1 MSGSGSVSGSVSGSR
16 IPRRLMALAIS
27 AGLAVTAGP
36 LVAPVAVAAPVT
48 AAAQATRPVVRI
60 APGAQILSAGTT
72 GFLSADADGTLRWT
86 RYADGVAT
94 ELGKDEDRRPTV
106 HGTASDTVVTGDN
119 PRYLPGSGKITLRNM
134 ATGASAVFDLAAH
147 DYKYV
152 GTAGDTSVATKRTG
166 DTYEVHLLAQADGVM
181 TDRVVTGLPAG
192 LEDISVAAGTRGAVL
207 LGFKHGSFDPFTNHR
222 VVDLASAKTVES
234 GSAHISGDYA
244 STALS
249 PTHVATLGILVS
261 GGRYESDLSTA
272 RHDGS
277 DSWSSGMPDVG
288 HSPLVGL
295 AGDWVLYGSARTV
308 DKDLLDNAW
317 KTAFKAMP
325 LGGGTARKV
334 LDHATSL
341 TPAPDGSVMV
351 MGGTVEHGE
360 GLYRVS
366 AGADGAPAAELV
378 APTGEPTKI
387 TVLTSEVPAV
397 LDRTPWR
404 ARWRLSRLN
413 VEVSVTVRH
422 TASGR
427 EYVSNPQHVYTER
440 GGAGWVDFTW
450 DGLFHPYDGTV
461 AAPNGAYTWRLVA
474 KPLNGLGPDLD
485 VNGGFTLARP
495 AAAHD
500 YSDNG
505 SPDVLVRD
513 SAGWLFRED
522 TYHDPAESKLDAPAR
537 DLIGSGWNT
546 YDKLVSVGNVAGAPN
561 ADLVARD
568 KSGVLWLYLGK
579 GDGNFTARTRI
590 GGGWNAYN
598 EITAGSDLTGD
609 GLGDLL
615 ARDASGT
622 LWLYKGTGN
631 RQAPFAGRVKLG
643 GGWNAYN
650 QITAVGDIAGAKAGD
665 LVARDKSGVLWLY
678 LGKGDGNFTARTRI
692 GGGWNTY
699 RRLIGIGDADND
711 GKADVL
717 AYDQQGKPYVYH
729 GTGERQDPLAGREA
743 TALADLWSGETVS

>member
-1 MSGSGSVSGSVSGSR
+1 MTGSR

-36 LVAPVAVAAPVT
+36 LVAPI
-48 AAAQATRPVVRI
+48 AAAMPLPAAAHSPRALVKIV
-60 APGAQILSAGTT
+60 PGAEVLSAGTT
-72 GFLSADADGTLRWT
+72 GFLSANADGTLRWT
-86 RYADGVAT
+86 RYSDGVST
-94 ELGKDEDRRPTV
+94 ELGKDTDHSPTL
-106 HGTASDTVVTGDN
+106 HGTASDTVVLGDHPER
-119 PRYLPGSGKITLRNM
+119 PRSSDKITLRNM
-134 ATGASAVFDLAAH
+134 ATGTSTVVDLATRGYRYAGT
-147 DYKYV
+147 V
-152 GTAGDTSVATKRTG
+152 GDTVVATKGSGDTS
-166 DTYEVHLLAQADGVM
+166 EVHLLAQVDGSM
-181 TDRVVTGLPAG
+181 TDRVVTGLPTR
-192 LEDISVAAGTRGAVL
+192 LQDVKVTAGTAGAVL
-207 LGFKHGSFDPFTNHR
+207 LGFKEGSYDPFTNHL
-222 VVDLASAKTVES
+222 VVDLASAKAVDS
-234 GSAHISGDYA
+234 KVRHLSGDYA
-244 STALS
+244 HTAVS
-249 PTHVATLGILVS
+249 STHVATLSVLMS
-261 GGRYESDLSTA
+261 GRYETNLSTA
-272 RHDGS
+272 RRDGS
-277 DSWSSGMPDVG
+277 DSWSGEMLDVG
-288 HSPLVGL
+288 HPPLVGL
-295 AGDWVLYGSARTV
+295 VGDWVLYGNARTV
-308 DKDLLDNAW
+308 DKSVLDNAW
-317 KTAFKAMP
+317 KTSFKAMP

-334 LDHATSL
+334 LDHATSV
-341 TPAPDGSVMV
+341 TPAPDGSVLV
-351 MGGTVEHGE
+351 TGGTVEQGE
-360 GLYRVS
+360 GLYRLS
-366 AGADGAPAAELV
+366 ASADGAPVAELV

-387 TVLTSEVPAV
+387 TVLGSEVPAV

-427 EYVSNPQHVYTER
+427 EYVSNPSSVFSEHP
-440 GGAGWVDFTW
+440 GAGWVDFEW

-474 KPLNGLGPDLD
+474 KPMNGLGPDLD
-485 VNGGFTLARP
+485 VNGNFTLARP
-495 AAAHD
+495 ASAHD

-513 SAGWLFRED
+513 SAGWLYRED
-522 TYHDPAESKLDAPAR
+522 TFHDPAAAKLDGRTR

-590 GGGWNAYN
+590 GGGWNTYN
-598 EITAGSDLTGD
+598 EMTAGSDLTGD

-643 GGWNAYN
+643 GGWNAYH
-650 QITAVGDIAGAKAGD
+650 QITAVSDIAGAEAGD
-665 LVARDKSGVLWLY
+665 LVARDKDGVLWLY
-678 LGKGDGNFTARTRI
+678 LGKGDGNFTARARI

-699 RRLIGIGDADND
+699 RRLIGIGDSDND

-729 GTGERQDPLAGREA
+729 GTGERQDPLADRQ
-743 TALADLWSGETVS
+743 ETSLEDAPPYQSVI